1 MDMQDSFFLFVVI
14 FGMVTSSFSEDNPC
28 SGRSVRE
35 HGGYTVPTPQNQ
47 KTSNKYPK
55 KPKNNNKNQQ
65 KEAKTRE
72 K

>member
-1 MDMQDSFFLFVVI
+1 MQDSLLLFGVI

-35 HGGYTVPTPQNQ
+35 HGGYTVPAPQN
-47 KTSNKYPK
+47 KEK
-55 KPKNNNKNQQ
+55 KPPNQKKPNNKNQE
-65 KEAKTRE
+65 KEAKAQE